1 MTNEYNYR
9 ILLTYI
15 TIERYQRGNITNIK
29 KRTKNNL
36 HAHKRLSMYSY
47 VSVIRY

>member
-1 MTNEYNYR
+1 MTNEYNYDR
-9 ILLTYI
+9 ILLTF
-15 TIERYQRGNITNIK
+15 IERYQRSNITNIK

-47 VSVIRY
+47 VSTIRY